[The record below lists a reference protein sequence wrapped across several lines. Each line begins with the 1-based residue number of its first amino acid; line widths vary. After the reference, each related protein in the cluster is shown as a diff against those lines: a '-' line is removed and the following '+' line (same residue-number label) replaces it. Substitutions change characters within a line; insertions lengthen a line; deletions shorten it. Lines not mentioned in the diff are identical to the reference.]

1 MNQLTRRQFIG
12 SATAGLAGI
21 LAFRV
26 PPAIAQKRE
35 VTMLGWSHFV
45 PESDKKLKELVD
57 KFSKEAGVT
66 ARADHVPNV
75 QLAAKQAAEVQTR
88 AGHDLMMFYNEQG
101 WRHRDSLVDLD
112 DV

>member
-45 PESDKKLKELVD
+45 PESDAKLKQLLE
-57 KFSKEAGVT
+57 KFSREANAG
-66 ARADHVPNV
+66 AGPDHVPNV
-75 QLAAKQAAEVQTR
+75 QLATRRAAGVQTK
-88 AGHDLMMFYNEQG
+88 AGHDPRMFYTTQ
-101 WRHRDSLVDLD
+101 
-112 DV
+112 